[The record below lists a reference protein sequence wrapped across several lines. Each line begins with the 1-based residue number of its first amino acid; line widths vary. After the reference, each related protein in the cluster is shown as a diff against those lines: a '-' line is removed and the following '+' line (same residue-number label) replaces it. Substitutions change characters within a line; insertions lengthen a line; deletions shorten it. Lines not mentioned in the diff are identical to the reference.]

1 MEQASGNWK
10 CRKCGKALVPEKV
23 VFDYLGHTFSET
35 LHRCPQC
42 GRAMIPGELAEGKM
56 AEVEAMLEDK

>member
-1 MEQASGNWK
+1 MESGNGGWK
-10 CRKCGKALVPEKV
+10 CRKCGKELVPEKV

-35 LHRCPQC
+35 LDRCPHC

-56 AEVEAMLEDK
+56 AEVETMLEDK